1 MLSAFWSR
9 RDPQE
14 VGNGISN
21 QKGFTVTELMVAVAV
36 VAIITSLA
44 FPSYRLLIE
53 KRQVTSGAEQVAA
66 FLSAVQIESVM
77 RNEQLTVFYDRQ
89 DAGDWCF
96 GIMDP
101 VSQAVNGDGTCDC
114 KDPSAADACEVAGE
128 PRLLSNANLTYPEVV
143 DAMTDDGGNFTY
155 DPVRGVLA
163 NPADTLEV
171 EFSSDDDNFALNV
184 QVGPTGRVR
193 TCSDASDTAV
203 PGYQIC

>member
-1 MLSAFWSR
+1 MLSAFSSR
-9 RDPQE
+9 RDPQDT
-14 VGNGISN
+14 GNGIST
-21 QKGFTVTELMVAVAV
+21 QKGFTVTELMVALAV

-77 RNEQLTVFYDRQ
+77 RNEQLTVYYDRQ
-89 DAGDWCF
+89 GTADWCL

-101 VSQAVNGDGTCDC
+101 VSLAVNGDGTCDC
-114 KDPSAADACEVAGE
+114 NDPTAADACEVAGE
-128 PRLLSNANLTYPEVV
+128 PRMMSNANLTYPEVV
-143 DAMTDDGGNFTY
+143 DAMTGDGNFTY
-155 DPVRGVLA
+155 DPVRGVLV

-171 EFSSDDDNFALNV
+171 EFISDDDHFALNV